1 MKRMRRTSL
10 LKSGPLPLKYVFLIT
25 FILFNILTVFSL
37 IIINKNLEPSLRSIA
52 ETKARQIATQAIN
65 DAVSKKIANSLNPE
79 ELIIVL
85 NEGTDHVA
93 FSTNH
98 KVVNTVISETTLR
111 VQRYLDFLEE
121 GNLEGMESY
130 KNDLNIDY
138 EESKKQN
145 GIVYK
150 VPLGMATKTTLF
162 SNLGPKIPVR
172 FEILG
177 DVISNVETK
186 VIETGINNTVIEVY
200 VNVSVKM
207 NIIIPLVEQPMEI
220 NNSVKIGD
228 LVIPGKVPM
237 YYHESGSGGGGIA
250 PVIIP
255 EIPVEEQKN
264 NN

>member
-1 MKRMRRTSL
+1 M
-10 LKSGPLPLKYVFLIT
+10 
-25 FILFNILTVFSL
+25 
-37 IIINKNLEPSLRSIA
+37 
-52 ETKARQIATQAIN
+52 
-65 DAVSKKIANSLNPE
+65 
-79 ELIIVL
+79 
-85 NEGTDHVA
+85 
-93 FSTNH
+93 
-98 KVVNTVISETTLR
+98 
-111 VQRYLDFLEE
+111 
-121 GNLEGMESY
+121 
-130 KNDLNIDY
+130 
-138 EESKKQN
+138 
-145 GIVYK
+145 
-150 VPLGMATKTTLF
+150 
-162 SNLGPKIPVR
+162 R